1 MIETEKASGAGNQQ
15 ERLSMESIP
24 PALGNFLSGFAL
36 GEGSFMVVCRR
47 RTDYKRHWKLS
58 AAFNV
63 SQQDDEPLYLFQRTL
78 QCGSLR
84 KAGNNGW
91 YYEVNNL
98 VDLTTKV
105 VPFFDHFPLVGTKHQ
120 EFLRFKE
127 VVNILSQSMTND
139 IDYLKVLSLR
149 EQMNRGGKRKYSKE
163 RILRDYTPN
172 LSVIS

>member
-1 MIETEKASGAGNQQ
+1 MK
-15 ERLSMESIP
+15 SIS
-24 PALGNFLSGFAL
+24 PALGNFLSGFAM

-47 RTDYKRHWKLS
+47 RTDYKRNWKLS

-98 VDLTTKV
+98 VDLATKV
-105 VPFFDHFPLVGTKHQ
+105 IPFFDRFPLIGTKHQ

-127 VVNILSQSMTND
+127 VVNILSQSTTNN

-149 EQMNRGGKRKYSKE
+149 EQMNRGGKRRYSKE

-172 LSVIS
+172 LLVMN